1 MENETF
7 EKFRPC
13 ICSLYT
19 SKLYMTK
26 LIHSLTHVTTIIF
39 LLSKYFYLGSVL
51 THISALCTTTIFFLK
66 LWGEKARTTLN
77 TQKNSKRGNKN
88 MEKNYA
94 FKLNG
99 LQA

>member
-1 MENETF
+1 
-7 EKFRPC
+7 
-13 ICSLYT
+13 
-19 SKLYMTK
+19 MTK

-66 LWGEKARTTLN
+66 LWGEKARATLN
-77 TQKNSKRGNKN
+77 TQKKLKEREQKHG
-88 MEKNYA
+88 KNYA
-94 FKLNG
+94 FKLKG